1 MQVQFPDENVS
12 AQEVAA
18 FYSDLI
24 GQLTLCDRAL
34 IGVFLSSPGL
44 TDEQRTA
51 IDRWGQ
57 SVEAIVETAMARHFE
72 TGMLPQ

>member
-18 FYSDLI
+18 FYSDLLN
-24 GQLTLCDRAL
+24 QLTLCDRAL
-34 IGVFLSSPGL
+34 IGVFLASPGI

-51 IDRWGQ
+51 IATWGE